1 MLKAAIYCRLSDAG
15 PGAGDTPGS
24 ESIHNQKSLLLRYA
38 VAHDFEVEQIYAD
51 DNYSGT
57 DLTRPAFRQMIRDAE
72 ARRFDVILVKNQSRF
87 TRDLGESELYLHRK
101 FPEWGIRLIAVM
113 DGVDTDAEGDLKKQ
127 QLNGLVNEWYLEELS
142 ANVQAALS
150 TKRQQ
155 GKYLSSFALYGYEKD
170 PVDHNHLLPNPE
182 TAPVVQRIFA
192 LHLAGYGAQRIAMVL
207 PSGAARRSATS

>member
-38 VAHDFEVEQIYAD
+38 VTHGFEVEQIYAD

-57 DLTRPAFRQMIRDAE
+57 DHTRPAFRQMIRDAE

-113 DGVDTDAEGDLKKQ
+113 DGVDTDAEGGLK
-127 QLNGLVNEWYLEELS
+127 
-142 ANVQAALS
+142 
-150 TKRQQ
+150 
-155 GKYLSSFALYGYEKD
+155 SSSSMGW
-170 PVDHNHLLPNPE
+170 
-182 TAPVVQRIFA
+182 
-192 LHLAGYGAQRIAMVL
+192 
-207 PSGAARRSATS
+207 

>member
-1 MLKAAIYCRLSDAG
+1 MLKAALYCRLSDAG
-15 PGAGDTPGS
+15 PDSGAAPKS

-113 DGVDTDAEGDLKKQ
+113 DGVDTDAEGGLKKQ
-127 QLNGLVNEWYLEELS
+127 QLNGLVNGQYRQTG
-142 ANVQAALS
+142 NTAAYPPADPARGLPAIHILPE
-150 TKRQQ
+150 TKR
-155 GKYLSSFALYGYEKD
+155 
-170 PVDHNHLLPNPE
+170 HNRRPPGSMAGAGPCSLLPLP
-182 TAPVVQRIFA
+182 
-192 LHLAGYGAQRIAMVL
+192 GVL
-207 PSGAARRSATS
+207 